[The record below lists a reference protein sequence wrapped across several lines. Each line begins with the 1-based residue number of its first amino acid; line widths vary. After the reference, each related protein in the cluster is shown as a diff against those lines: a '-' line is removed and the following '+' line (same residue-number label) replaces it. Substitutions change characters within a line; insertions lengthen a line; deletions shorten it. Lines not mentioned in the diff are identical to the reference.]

1 MQPQLPDDLFKI
13 LQNMGD
19 RLQAVEKSL
28 TNDAV
33 PIGALI
39 EWPAASGVLPF
50 NYLPADGRAVDRVAY
65 TTLFAQIGI
74 AHGSGDGVST
84 FNIPDRSCQIYMD
97 ASATRTGCVALDG
110 ASYLRATYPDLFNA
124 LGGASSPWG
133 LPDGTHFNVPDLRG
147 RAPIGAGTGTGLTAR
162 TLAATVGEENHQLSV
177 AELAAHTHAPL
188 SGPNFDI
195 VTSGSPPSDAAIS
208 TATANIGI
216 NWTANP
222 TTGSTGSNSAHN
234 TMQPSKVFNF
244 FISTTNATVIKVL

>member
-97 ASATRTGCVALDG
+97 ASATRTGCLLLDG
-110 ASYLRATYPDLFNA
+110 TSYLRATYPDLFNA
-124 LGGASSPWG
+124 LGGAASPWG
-133 LPDGTHFNVPDLRG
+133 LPDGTHFNVPDMRG
-147 RAPIGAGTGTGLTAR
+147 RTAIGVGTAVATGATAH
-162 TLAATVGEENHQLSV
+162 TLGQKVGEETHVLTV
-177 AELAAHTHAPL
+177 AELASHAHNDSYRTVVGGLTGGNLGDTAGTYNEL
-188 SGPNFDI
+188 TNRS
-195 VTSGSPPSDAAIS
+195 SDA
-208 TATANIGI
+208 
-216 NWTANP
+216 
-222 TTGSTGSNSAHN
+222 TGSNTAHN
-234 TMQPSKVFNF
+234 NMQPSATFNF